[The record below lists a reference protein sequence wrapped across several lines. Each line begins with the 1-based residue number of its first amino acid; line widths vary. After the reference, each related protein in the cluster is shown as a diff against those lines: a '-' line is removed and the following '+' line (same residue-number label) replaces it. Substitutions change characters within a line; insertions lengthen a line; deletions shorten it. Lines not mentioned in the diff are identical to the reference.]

1 MIQYKKMLRFIK
13 KIFLTGLAVLSSLT
27 SANPLSC
34 ISMNNQEC
42 KVKPEI
48 INVNSDEP
56 GLE

>member
-1 MIQYKKMLRFIK
+1 MLRFIK
-13 KIFLTGLAVLSSLT
+13 KIFLTGLTVLSSLT

-34 ISMNNQEC
+34 ILMNNQEC

-56 GLE
+56 VLE